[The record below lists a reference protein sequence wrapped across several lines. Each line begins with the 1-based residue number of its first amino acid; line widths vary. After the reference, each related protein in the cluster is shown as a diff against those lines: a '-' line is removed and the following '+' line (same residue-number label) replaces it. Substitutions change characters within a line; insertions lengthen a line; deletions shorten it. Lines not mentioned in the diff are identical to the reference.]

1 MLALTLF
8 GVFFVIA
15 LAGVPLLYAI
25 LATTVGVIGLQGLG
39 HPMETILLSSIGGGE
54 PVVLPAVPLLCFAGS
69 APAAGGRGARRF
81 RQPASAGASAATE
94 GG

>member
-25 LATTVGVIGLQGLG
+25 LITTVG
-39 HPMETILLSSIGGGE
+39 TICLLYTSRC
-54 PVVLPAVPLLCFAGS
+54 V
-69 APAAGGRGARRF
+69 
-81 RQPASAGASAATE
+81 
-94 GG
+94 